1 MMKSF
6 FFAFF
11 IIAVS
16 MFSGVIIAEVSYFLL
31 LFIKYLAYGY
41 IETECSEILK
51 GLKIGGVGGGVL
63 GCGIILSKLIK
74 VKGF

>member
-1 MMKSF
+1 MMKSL

-31 LFIKYLAYGY
+31 FVKYLAYGY
-41 IETECSEILK
+41 IEAECSEILK

>member
-1 MMKSF
+1 MMKSL

-16 MFSGVIIAEVSYFLL
+16 MFSGVIIAEVSYFFL
-31 LFIKYLAYGY
+31 LFVKYLAYGY
-41 IETECSEILK
+41 IEAECSEILK